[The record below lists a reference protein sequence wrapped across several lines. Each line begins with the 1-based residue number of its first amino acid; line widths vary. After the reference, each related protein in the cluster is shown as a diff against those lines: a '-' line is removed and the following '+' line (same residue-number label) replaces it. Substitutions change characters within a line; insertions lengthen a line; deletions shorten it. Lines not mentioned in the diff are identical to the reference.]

1 MFSRI
6 LVANRGEIALR
17 IIRACRDLGVGSV
30 AVYSEADKNA
40 RYLGLADYTV
50 CIGPAASGQ
59 SYLNIARIISAA
71 EITDVDAIHPGC
83 GFLAENPHFAEVCE
97 TSNIKFIG
105 PKAEVIKR
113 MGDKSEAK
121 RIAKG
126 EKIPTVPGSDGPI
139 TDDKEAVK
147 IAAKIGYPVM
157 VKALAG
163 GGGRGMRAAHNDIS
177 LQNAMFIARR
187 EAEASFNNGA
197 IFLEKYIT
205 GARHIE
211 VQVLGDEHGNI
222 IHLGLR
228 DCSLQ
233 RRHQKL
239 IEESP
244 PAGLADGVAD
254 DIAKAAIRICKAVK
268 YTNAGT
274 VEFLVDK
281 KGHFYFMEMNTRL
294 QVEHPVT
301 EMVTGIDLVKEQLRI
316 ASGTKLR
323 MKQSEIRIQGAA
335 IECRINAEDPDNGFK
350 PFPGKIQF
358 YNPPGGPG
366 VRVDT
371 HIYNGYEVSPHY
383 DALIGKLIA
392 HQPKRQETIACMRR
406 ALDEFIIEGVKTTI
420 PLYRT
425 IFGQQ
430 EFIKGG
436 VDTNWLEK
444 FFGTSS

>member
-17 IIRACRDLGVGSV
+17 IIRACRDLGISSV

-40 RYLGLADYTV
+40 LYLRLADYTV
-50 CIGPAASGQ
+50 CIGPAPSSQ

-105 PKAEVIKR
+105 PKAEVIKM

-121 RIAKG
+121 RIAK
-126 EKIPTVPGSDGPI
+126 ENKIPTVPGSEGPI

-147 IAAKIGYPVM
+147 IAAKTGYPVI

-163 GGGRGMRAAHNDIS
+163 GGGRGMRIAHNDIS
-177 LQNAMFIARR
+177 LQNAMFVSRR
-187 EAEASFNNGA
+187 EAEASFGNGA
-197 IFLEKYIT
+197 IYLEKYIT

-244 PAGLADGVAD
+244 PAGLPDGVAD
-254 DIAKAAIRICKAVK
+254 DVAKAAVRISRAVN

-281 KGHFYFMEMNTRL
+281 KGRFYFMEMNTRL

-316 ASGTKLR
+316 ASGSKLR
-323 MKQSEIRIQGAA
+323 MKQGDVRIEGAA

-350 PFPGKIQF
+350 PCPGKIQF
-358 YNPPGGPG
+358 YNAPGGPG

-371 HIYNGYEVSPHY
+371 HIYNGYEVSSHY
-383 DALIGKLIA
+383 DALIAKLIA
-392 HQPKRQETIACMRR
+392 YQSKRHETLSCMRR
-406 ALDEFIIEGVKTTI
+406 ALDEFAIEGVKTTV

>member
-6 LVANRGEIALR
+6 LIANRGEIALR
-17 IIRACRDLGVGSV
+17 IIRACRDLGVSSV

-40 RYLGLADYTV
+40 MYLRYADYTV
-50 CIGPAASGQ
+50 CIGPAPSSQ

-113 MGDKSEAK
+113 LGDKSEAK
-121 RIAKG
+121 RIAK
-126 EKIPTVPGSDGPI
+126 ENKIPIVPGSDGAVE
-139 TDDKEAVK
+139 DDQEALK
-147 IAAKIGYPVM
+147 MAAKIGYPVI
-157 VKALAG
+157 VKALGG
-163 GGGRGMRAAHNDIS
+163 GGGRGMRVAHNDIS
-177 LQNAMFIARR
+177 LQNAMFVARH
-187 EAEASFNNGA
+187 EAEVSFGNPA
-197 IFLEKYIT
+197 IYLEKCIS

-211 VQVLGDEHGNI
+211 VQILGDEHGNI
-222 IHLGLR
+222 LHLGLR

-233 RRHQKL
+233 RRYQKL

-244 PAGLADGVAD
+244 PPGLPERVAE
-254 DIAKAAIRICKAVK
+254 DIARAAIRLAKAVN

-274 VEFLVDK
+274 IEFLVDR
-281 KGHFYFMEMNTRL
+281 KGHFYFMEANTRL

-301 EMVTGIDLVKEQLRI
+301 EMVTGLDLVKEQLRI
-316 ASGTKLR
+316 ASGSKLR
-323 MKQSEIRIQGAA
+323 LRQSDIHLKGSA

-350 PFPGKIQF
+350 PCPGRIQF

-366 VRVDT
+366 VRLDT

-392 HQPKRQETIACMRR
+392 YQDSRQDSMACMRR
-406 ALDEFIIEGVKTTI
+406 ALDEFVIEGVKTTI
-420 PLYRT
+420 PLFRT
-425 IFGQQ
+425 VFGHQ

-436 VDTNWLEK
+436 VDTNWLER
-444 FFGTSS
+444 FFGTSA